1 MRPGGGRGQPAA
13 TKEHDEWQTRTRV
26 VQGAE
31 SLGRRTYEAHNSI
44 LELKEIR
51 DQKKPNNPR
60 DLNPTQQVSSSCSGH
75 GGHVTHAGSS
85 ALEGASPAW

>member
-1 MRPGGGRGQPAA
+1 MMSGKHALAWFRVQSLSGV
-13 TKEHDEWQTRTRV
+13 TRK
-26 VQGAE
+26 
-31 SLGRRTYEAHNSI
+31 YEAHNSI

>member
-1 MRPGGGRGQPAA
+1 MMSGKHALAWFRVRSLSGV
-13 TKEHDEWQTRTRV
+13 TRKY
-26 VQGAE
+26 E
-31 SLGRRTYEAHNSI
+31 TYNSI

-51 DQKKPNNPR
+51 YPPPKKNNTR